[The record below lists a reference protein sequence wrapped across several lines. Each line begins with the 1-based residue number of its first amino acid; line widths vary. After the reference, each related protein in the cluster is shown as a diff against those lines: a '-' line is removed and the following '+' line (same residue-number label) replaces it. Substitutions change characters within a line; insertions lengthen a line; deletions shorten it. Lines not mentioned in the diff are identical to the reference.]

1 MSKRK
6 TIIPKAMQPM
16 YDQFHFAPAVR
27 VGKHVFCSGQL
38 GNGPDGKIDPD
49 PSVQF
54 SQAFENVQ
62 TVLSE
67 AGADMRDIVE
77 ITTFHVGLRDH
88 IGVFM
93 QVKDAFIDKEYPAW
107 TAIGVSELAFDGAL
121 VEIKARAITKK
132 K

>member
-6 TIIPKAMQPM
+6 IVIPESMKRM

-27 VGKHVFCSGQL
+27 VDKTVYCSGQL

-62 TVLSE
+62 TILKE
-67 AGADMRDIVE
+67 AGAKMSDIVE
-77 ITTFHVGLRDH
+77 MTTFHVGLQEH

-93 QVKDAFIDKEYPAW
+93 QVKDGYIKKDFPAW
-107 TAIGVSELAFDGAL
+107 TAIGVSELAFPGAL
-121 VEIKARAITKK
+121 VEIRVRALRKK
-132 K
+132 

>member
-6 TIIPKAMQPM
+6 TVIPKAMQPM

-38 GNGPDGKIDPD
+38 GNGPDGMLDPD

-62 TVLSE
+62 TVLKE
-67 AGADMRDIVE
+67 AGAKMSDVVE
-77 ITTFHVGLRDH
+77 LTTFHIGFHEH

-93 QVKDAFIDKEYPAW
+93 QVKDGYIKEKYPAW
-107 TAIGVSELAFDGAL
+107 TAIGVSELAFPGAL
-121 VEIKARAITKK
+121 VEIKARAIIKK
-132 K
+132 